1 MDWEEFFG
9 GSFESEA
16 FYADQQTT
24 VNWYPAKLPNGRK
37 VLLPTPG
44 VEELSAASVG
54 AGRAH
59 FFQNG
64 REFAVI
70 GTALIEIASNGE
82 QTSRGTVTLGN
93 NPATISSNGD
103 LGGQLLITSGGNA
116 YIFDLETNTL
126 SQIAELAGKATM
138 GAYLDGYFLV
148 LDAAT
153 STVYFSNLAPDGEV
167 WDTGEDF
174 FKRSLAAD
182 RWAAMA
188 VHDRVVYLIGES
200 TGEAWY
206 DTGQAFP
213 FAPRPEGVFTYG
225 IAAPFSA
232 RVMADSL
239 VWLAQT
245 AAGRKVVVRARGA
258 QIEEISHDALE
269 TLIEGYDGVESAV
282 ADVYS
287 ERGHT
292 FYYLN
297 FDHDNIT
304 HAYDLATGLWSVRQT
319 WVAGESRFVSWR
331 PRFYAFAFGE
341 HRILDAFG
349 QKLYRMSGSIGTD
362 VDGLPIKRVRRA
374 PRLSAE
380 NKRLFFPGLE
390 LVMEPQQTIH
400 ELTEADVIAN
410 FTWDEQ
416 AESNMVT
423 FDASGSIGDIDTYEW
438 DFGDSF
444 SDTGVNP
451 SHIYAAVPPDD
462 SFTVT
467 LTVTA
472 TNGQQATATTT
483 VVTVWATG
491 ASGSAEGS
499 TTATDTVG
507 RGPLVMLRFSNDGGK
522 TWRPHEQW
530 RSIGKTGEYERRIRW
545 HRLGSARKR
554 VFEVSVTDPVPYRVS
569 GAYLLEREAARA

>member
-126 SQIAELAGKATM
+126 TPVTELEGKATM

-297 FDHDNIT
+297 FDGDNIT

-319 WVAGESRFVSWR
+319 WVAGENRFVSWR

-374 PRLSAE
+374 PRLSTE

-390 LVMEPQQTIH
+390 LVMEPQQSIRTTVPAEIVANFSWSQIG
-400 ELTEADVIAN
+400 TDPPGNDVI
-410 FTWDEQ
+410 
-416 AESNMVT
+416 
-423 FDASGSIGDIDTYEW
+423 FDSSASVGTITDYLW
-438 DFGDSF
+438 DFGDGNQST
-444 SDTGVNP
+444 DANP
-451 SHIYAAVPPDD
+451 SHYYGEHPPDV
-462 SFTVT
+462 TVT
-467 LTVTA
+467 VSLTITGPDGVS
-472 TNGQQATATTT
+472 TTT
-483 VVTVWATG
+483 ASVTTDYANG
-491 ASGSAEGS
+491 MSGSVEGS
-499 TTATDTVG
+499 GDSVSE
-507 RGPLVMLRFSNDGGK
+507 RPPLVMLRFSNDGGK
-522 TWRPHEQW
+522 TWRPHELW
-530 RSIGKTGEYERRIRW
+530 RSIGKTGEYDTRIRW

-569 GAYLLEREAARA
+569 GAYLLEREGARA